1 MVDLQTLSLLLSIN
15 ETQMVQD
22 LVSTVMSS
30 PQISQFVHEHPMFFK
45 NIQDHV
51 QQWSQ
56 SLPAQMKS
64 IPVPDDLQQEYI
76 LYLETQGLS
85 PEQFTQQSSR
95 LLVQLQHSDF
105 HTDAQN
111 LLLTLAQ
118 ANSQNRKQ
126 LFLQKWREH
135 LSSRVLSLQILF
147 AEQEREHMLQELEM
161 RMQVAGELEETLSPQ
176 HPGKLWDLT
185 ATRLLQGNNTL
196 FRRYA
201 DFLASNPEL
210 KTIADALGRA
220 APQESSSE
228 EQIARVEVPEWK
240 HVQHENVPDDL
251 VGIHQSNELNRL
263 ISSETVLLTEP
274 ELETVFYKQLA
285 ERRLLNYQ
293 FMGQSRSLETT
304 LSERRVFGESED
316 TKGPFIV
323 CIDTS
328 GSMSGYPEDCAK
340 GFCFALLQIAL
351 SENRACVIMLFS
363 TDVVT
368 YELTG
373 PEGLQE
379 ALNFLGCSF
388 KGGTDLEPCM
398 KQLMEYMQQAQF
410 RNADAV
416 VLSDFIAQ
424 RLTTDT
430 EQQAQQIKRNG
441 NRFNAVSLSRHGKPA
456 LMKVFD
462 NVWKFDTSLSGRV
475 LRKVR

>member
-1 MVDLQTLSLLLSIN
+1 MVDLQTLSLLLSVN

-30 PQISQFVHEHPMFFK
+30 PQISQFMHEHPMFFK

-56 SLPAQMKS
+56 SLPAQMKN

-76 LYLETQGLS
+76 LYLDTQGLTA
-85 PEQFTQQSSR
+85 EQFTQQSQD
-95 LLVQLQHSDF
+95 LLQQLQHSDF
-105 HTDAQN
+105 HTDAQS
-111 LLLTLAQ
+111 LLISLSQ
-118 ANSQNRKQ
+118 ATPANRKQ
-126 LFLQKWREH
+126 LFIQKWREH
-135 LSSRVLSLQILF
+135 LAARVLSLELIF
-147 AEQEREHMLQELEM
+147 AEQERERMLQQLEL
-161 RMQVAGELEETLSPQ
+161 RMQIAGELDETLAPQ

-185 ATRLLQGNNTL
+185 ATHLLHGNNSL
-196 FRRYA
+196 FRHYA
-201 DFLASNPEL
+201 GFLANNPEL
-210 KTIADALGRA
+210 KKIADALGRA
-220 APQESSSE
+220 AAQDSSVE
-228 EQIARVEVPEWK
+228 EQITRMQTPEWK
-240 HVQHENVPDDL
+240 HVQQEQVPDDL

-274 ELETVFYKQLA
+274 ELETVFYKQFA

-304 LSERRVFGESED
+304 VSERRAFGETEE

-351 SENRACVIMLFS
+351 SENRDCVIMLFS

-398 KQLMEYMQQAQF
+398 QQVMHYMQQARF
-410 RNADAV
+410 SNADAI

-424 RLTTDT
+424 RLSPET
-430 EQQAQQIKRNG
+430 EQQAQRIKQQG

-456 LMKVFD
+456 LMKIFD

>member
-1 MVDLQTLSLLLSIN
+1 MVDLETLSQLLAIN

-30 PQISQFVHEHPMFFK
+30 PQISQFMHEHPLFFK
-45 NIQDHV
+45 NIQEHV

-56 SLPAQMKS
+56 AMPAQMKS

-76 LYLETQGLS
+76 LFLETQGLS
-85 PEQFTQQSSR
+85 PEQFSKQSTR

-111 LLLTLAQ
+111 LLLSLGQ
-118 ANSQNRKQ
+118 SNLLNRKQ
-126 LFLQKWREH
+126 LFIQKWREH
-135 LSSRVLSLQILF
+135 LVSRVLSLEIDF
-147 AEQEREHMLQELEM
+147 AEQERERMLQELEL
-161 RMQVAGELEETLSPQ
+161 RMQIAGELDETLAPQ

-185 ATRLLQGNNTL
+185 ATHMLQGNSAL
-196 FRRYA
+196 FRHYA
-201 DFLASNPEL
+201 SFLANNPEL
-210 KTIADALGRA
+210 KKIADALGRA
-220 APQESSSE
+220 ATQDSSAE
-228 EQIARVEVPEWK
+228 EQITQVETPEWK
-240 HVQHENVPDDL
+240 YVQQEQVPDDL
-251 VGIHQSNELNRL
+251 VGVHQSNELNRL

-293 FMGQSRSLETT
+293 FMGQSKSLETT
-304 LSERRVFGESED
+304 LSERRVFGETED

-351 SENRACVIMLFS
+351 SEQRHCVILLFS

-373 PEGLQE
+373 PDGLQE
-379 ALNFLGCSF
+379 ALNFLSCSF

-398 KQLMEYMQQAQF
+398 HQVMNYMQQAQF

-424 RLTTDT
+424 RLSPET
-430 EQQAQQIKRNG
+430 EQQAYRIKQNG

-456 LMKVFD
+456 LMKIFD
-462 NVWKFDTSLSGRV
+462 NVWKFDTSLSGRM

>member
-30 PQISQFVHEHPMFFK
+30 PQVSQFMNEHPLFFK

-51 QQWSQ
+51 QQWGQ
-56 SLPAQMKS
+56 TLPAQMKN

-76 LYLETQGLS
+76 LYLETLGLS
-85 PEQFTQQSSR
+85 AEQFTQHSVR
-95 LLVQLQHSDF
+95 LLFQLQQSDF

-111 LLLTLAQ
+111 LLLSLSH
-118 ANSQNRKQ
+118 ANPANRKQ
-126 LFLQKWREH
+126 LFVQKWQEH
-135 LSSRVLSLQILF
+135 LSSRVLSLEIAF
-147 AEQEREHMLQELEM
+147 AEQERERMLQELAL
-161 RMQVAGELEETLSPQ
+161 RMQVAGELDETLAPQ

-185 ATRLLQGNNTL
+185 ATHLLQGNSTL
-196 FRRYA
+196 FRHYA
-201 DFLASNPEL
+201 SFLASNPEL
-210 KTIADALGRA
+210 KKIADDLGRA
-220 APQESSSE
+220 ATQDSHAE
-228 EQIARVEVPEWK
+228 EYIEQVEVQEWQD
-240 HVQHENVPDDL
+240 VPQDSVPDDL
-251 VGIHQSNELNRL
+251 VGIHQSNEINRL
-263 ISSETVLLTEP
+263 LSSETVLLTEP
-274 ELETVFYKQLA
+274 ELETIFYKQLA

-293 FMGQSRSLETT
+293 FMGQNRSPETV
-304 LSERRVFGESED
+304 LSERRTFGETQD

-398 KQLMEYMQQAQF
+398 HQVMNYMQQERF
-410 RNADAV
+410 SNADAV

-424 RLTTDT
+424 RLSIDT
-430 EQQAQQIKRNG
+430 EQQALQIKRNG
-441 NRFNAVSLSRHGKPA
+441 NRFNAVSLSRHGKPS
-456 LMKVFD
+456 LMKIFD
-462 NVWKFDTSLSGRV
+462 HDWRFDTSLNGRM

>member
-1 MVDLQTLSLLLSIN
+1 MVDLETLSQLLAIN

-30 PQISQFVHEHPMFFK
+30 PQISQFMHEHPLFFK
-45 NIQDHV
+45 NIQEHV

-56 SLPAQMKS
+56 AMPAQMKS

-76 LYLETQGLS
+76 LFLETQGLS
-85 PEQFTQQSSR
+85 PEQFSKQSTR

-111 LLLTLAQ
+111 LLLSLGQ
-118 ANSQNRKQ
+118 SNLLNRKQ
-126 LFLQKWREH
+126 LFIQKWREH
-135 LSSRVLSLQILF
+135 LVSRVLSLEIDF
-147 AEQEREHMLQELEM
+147 AEQERERMLQELEL
-161 RMQVAGELEETLSPQ
+161 RMQIAGELDETLAPQ

-185 ATRLLQGNNTL
+185 ATHMLQGNSAL
-196 FRRYA
+196 FRHYA
-201 DFLASNPEL
+201 SFLVNNPEL
-210 KTIADALGRA
+210 KKIADALGRA
-220 APQESSSE
+220 ATQDSSAE
-228 EQIARVEVPEWK
+228 EQITQVETPEWK
-240 HVQHENVPDDL
+240 YVQQEQVPDDL
-251 VGIHQSNELNRL
+251 VGVHQSNELNRL

-293 FMGQSRSLETT
+293 FMGQSKSLETT
-304 LSERRVFGESED
+304 LSERRVFGETED

-351 SENRACVIMLFS
+351 SEQRHCVILLFS

-373 PEGLQE
+373 PDGLQE
-379 ALNFLGCSF
+379 ALNFLSCSF

-398 KQLMEYMQQAQF
+398 HQVMNYMQQAQF

-424 RLTTDT
+424 RLSPET
-430 EQQAQQIKRNG
+430 EQQAYRIKQNG

-456 LMKVFD
+456 LMKIFD
-462 NVWKFDTSLSGRV
+462 NVWKFDTSLSGRM

>member
-30 PQISQFVHEHPMFFK
+30 PQVSQFMHEHPMFFK

-56 SLPAQMKS
+56 SLPAQMKN
-64 IPVPDDLQQEYI
+64 IPVPDDLQQEYV
-76 LYLETQGLS
+76 LYLDTQGLT
-85 PEQFTQQSSR
+85 PEEFTRQSQD
-95 LLVQLQHSDF
+95 LLQQLQHSDF

-111 LLLTLAQ
+111 LLIGLSQ
-118 ANSQNRKQ
+118 ATPANRKQ
-126 LFLQKWREH
+126 LFIQKWREH
-135 LSSRVLSLQILF
+135 LASRVLSLEIIF
-147 AEQEREHMLQELEM
+147 AEQERERMLQQLEL
-161 RMQVAGELEETLSPQ
+161 RMQIAGELDETLAPQ

-185 ATRLLQGNNTL
+185 ATHLLHGNNSL
-196 FRRYA
+196 FRHYA
-201 DFLASNPEL
+201 GFLANNPEL
-210 KTIADALGRA
+210 KKIADALGRA
-220 APQESSSE
+220 AAQDSSAE
-228 EQIARVEVPEWK
+228 EQITRVQIPEWK
-240 HVQHENVPDDL
+240 HEQQEQVPDDL
-251 VGIHQSNELNRL
+251 VGIHQNNELNRL

-274 ELETVFYKQLA
+274 ELETVFYKQFA

-304 LSERRVFGESED
+304 ESERKAFGETEE

-351 SENRACVIMLFS
+351 SENRDCVIMLFS
-363 TDVVT
+363 TDVVS

-379 ALNFLGCSF
+379 ALNFLGSSF

-398 KQLMEYMQQAQF
+398 QQVMHYMQQSRF
-410 RNADAV
+410 SNADAI

-424 RLTTDT
+424 RLSPET
-430 EQQAQQIKRNG
+430 EQQALRIKQRG

-456 LMKVFD
+456 LMKIFD

>member
-1 MVDLQTLSLLLSIN
+1 MVDLETLSQLLAIN

-30 PQISQFVHEHPMFFK
+30 PQISQFMHEHPLFFK
-45 NIQDHV
+45 NIQEHV

-56 SLPAQMKS
+56 AMPAQMKS

-76 LYLETQGLS
+76 LFLETQGLS
-85 PEQFTQQSSR
+85 PEQFSKQSTR

-111 LLLTLAQ
+111 LLLSLGQ
-118 ANSQNRKQ
+118 SNLLNRKQ
-126 LFLQKWREH
+126 LFIQKWREH
-135 LSSRVLSLQILF
+135 LVSRVLSLEIDF
-147 AEQEREHMLQELEM
+147 AEQERERMLQELEL
-161 RMQVAGELEETLSPQ
+161 RMQIAGELDETLSPQ

-185 ATRLLQGNNTL
+185 ATHMLQGNSAL
-196 FRRYA
+196 FRHYA
-201 DFLASNPEL
+201 SFLANNPEL
-210 KTIADALGRA
+210 KKIADALGRA
-220 APQESSSE
+220 ATQDSSAE
-228 EQIARVEVPEWK
+228 EQITQVETPEWK
-240 HVQHENVPDDL
+240 YVQQEQVPDDL
-251 VGIHQSNELNRL
+251 VGVHQSNELNRL

-293 FMGQSRSLETT
+293 FMGQSKSLETI
-304 LSERRVFGESED
+304 LSERRVFGETED

-351 SENRACVIMLFS
+351 SEQRHCVILLFS

-373 PEGLQE
+373 PDGLQE
-379 ALNFLGCSF
+379 ALNFLSCSF

-398 KQLMEYMQQAQF
+398 HQVMNYMQQAQF

-424 RLTTDT
+424 RLSPET
-430 EQQAQQIKRNG
+430 EQQAYRIKQNG

-456 LMKVFD
+456 LMKIFD
-462 NVWKFDTSLSGRV
+462 NVWKFDTSLSGRM

>member
-30 PQISQFVHEHPMFFK
+30 PQVSQFMHEHPLFFK

-51 QQWSQ
+51 QHWSQ
-56 SLPAQMKS
+56 SLPAQMKN

-76 LYLETQGLS
+76 LYLDTQGLT
-85 PEQFTQQSSR
+85 PEEFTQQSQD
-95 LLVQLQHSDF
+95 LLQQLQHSDF

-111 LLLTLAQ
+111 LLIGLSQ
-118 ANSQNRKQ
+118 ATPANRKQ
-126 LFLQKWREH
+126 LFIQKWREH
-135 LSSRVLSLQILF
+135 LASRVLSLEIIF
-147 AEQEREHMLQELEM
+147 AEQERERMLQQLEL
-161 RMQVAGELEETLSPQ
+161 RMQIAGELDETLAPQ

-185 ATRLLQGNNTL
+185 ATHLLHGNNSL
-196 FRRYA
+196 FRHYA
-201 DFLASNPEL
+201 GFLANNPEL
-210 KTIADALGRA
+210 KKIADALGRA
-220 APQESSSE
+220 AAQDSSVE
-228 EQIARVEVPEWK
+228 EQFTRVQTPEWK
-240 HVQHENVPDDL
+240 HVQQEQVPDDL

-274 ELETVFYKQLA
+274 ELETVFYKQFA

-304 LSERRVFGESED
+304 ESERKAFGESED

-351 SENRACVIMLFS
+351 SENRDCVIMLFS
-363 TDVVT
+363 TDVVS

-379 ALNFLGCSF
+379 ALNFLGSSF

-398 KQLMEYMQQAQF
+398 QQVMRYMLQSRF
-410 RNADAV
+410 SNADAI

-424 RLTTDT
+424 RLSPET
-430 EQQAQQIKRNG
+430 EQQALRIKQQG

-456 LMKVFD
+456 LMKIFD

>member
-15 ETQMVQD
+15 ESQMVQD

-30 PQISQFVHEHPMFFK
+30 SQISHFLHDHPMFLK
-45 NIQDHV
+45 NIQEHV

-56 SLPAQMKS
+56 ALPAQMKS

-85 PEQFTQQSSR
+85 PEQFTQHSSR
-95 LLVQLQHSDF
+95 LLVQLQNSDF

-111 LLLTLAQ
+111 LLLSLAQ
-118 ANSQNRKQ
+118 ANNQNRKQ
-126 LFLQKWREH
+126 LFLQKWRDH

-147 AEQEREHMLQELEM
+147 AEQERERMLQELEM
-161 RMQVAGELEETLSPQ
+161 RMQIAGELDETLSPQ

-185 ATRLLQGNNTL
+185 ATQLLQGNNTL

-210 KTIADALGRA
+210 KKIADELGRA
-220 APQESSSE
+220 AKQESSAE
-228 EQIARVEVPEWK
+228 EQITHVEVPEWK
-240 HVQHENVPDDL
+240 YVQHENVPDDL

-293 FMGQSRSLETT
+293 FMGQSRSLETA
-304 LSERRVFGESED
+304 LNEKRAYGESED

-363 TDVVT
+363 TDVVA

-373 PEGLQE
+373 ADGLQE

-388 KGGTDLEPCM
+388 KGGTDLEPCL
-398 KQLMEYMQQAQF
+398 KQVMEYMQQAQY
-410 RNADAV
+410 RNADAI

-424 RLTTDT
+424 RLTTET
-430 EQQAQQIKRNG
+430 EQQAQKIKRNS

-456 LMKVFD
+456 LMKLFD

>member
-22 LVSTVMSS
+22 LVSSVMSS
-30 PQISQFVHEHPMFFK
+30 PQISNFMHDHPRYLK
-45 NIQDHV
+45 HIQQHV
-51 QQWSQ
+51 EQWSKA
-56 SLPAQMKS
+56 LPAQMKS
-64 IPVPDDLQQEYI
+64 MPVPDDLQEEYI
-76 LYLETQGLS
+76 LYLETQGFT
-85 PEQFTQQSSR
+85 PEQFTQHSVR
-95 LLVQLQHSDF
+95 VLFQLQRSHF

-111 LLLTLAQ
+111 LLISLSQ
-118 ANSQNRKQ
+118 ANPINRKQ
-126 LFLQKWREH
+126 LFMQKWREY
-135 LSSRVLSLQILF
+135 LSSQVLTLEITF
-147 AEQEREHMLQELEM
+147 AEQERERMMQELEQ
-161 RMQVAGELEETLSPQ
+161 RMQIAGELDETLAPQ

-185 ATRLLQGNNTL
+185 ATRLLQGNNSL
-196 FRRYA
+196 FRHYA
-201 DFLASNPEL
+201 SFLQNNPEL
-210 KTIADALGRA
+210 KKIADDLGRA
-220 APQESSSE
+220 AKQESHAE
-228 EQIARVEVPEWK
+228 EYIERVEVQEW
-240 HVQHENVPDDL
+240 HYEQHENVPDDL
-251 VGIHQSNELNRL
+251 VGIHQSNEINRL

-293 FMGQSRSLETT
+293 FMGQSRSLETV
-304 LSERRVFGESED
+304 LSEQRSFGEKQD

-363 TDVVT
+363 TDIVT

-379 ALNFLGCSF
+379 ALNFLSCSF

-398 KQLMEYMQQAQF
+398 HQVMKYMQQARF
-410 RNADAV
+410 SNADAV

-424 RLTTDT
+424 RLSVET
-430 EQQAQQIKRNG
+430 EQQAQQIKHNG
-441 NRFNAVSLSRHGKPA
+441 NRFNAVSLSRHGKPS
-456 LMKVFD
+456 LMKIFD
-462 NVWKFDTSLSGRV
+462 NVWRFDTSLSGRM

>member
-30 PQISQFVHEHPMFFK
+30 PQVSQFMHEHPLFFK
-45 NIQDHV
+45 NVQEHV

-56 SLPAQMKS
+56 SIPAQLKN

-76 LYLETQGLS
+76 LYLDAQGLS
-85 PEQFTQQSSR
+85 AEQFTQQSAD

-111 LLLTLAQ
+111 LLLTLSQ
-118 ANSQNRKQ
+118 ANAHNRKQ
-126 LFLQKWREH
+126 LFIQKWREH
-135 LSSRVLSLQILF
+135 LVSQVLSLEIIF
-147 AEQEREHMLQELEM
+147 AEQERERMLQQLEL
-161 RMQVAGELEETLSPQ
+161 RMQVAGELDETLAPQ

-185 ATRLLQGNNTL
+185 ATHLLQGNNSL
-196 FRRYA
+196 FRHYA
-201 DFLASNPEL
+201 SFLTHNPEL
-210 KTIADALGRA
+210 KKIADALGRA
-220 APQESSSE
+220 ATQDSSAE
-228 EQIARVEVPEWK
+228 EQINRVETEEWQT
-240 HVQHENVPDDL
+240 VQHEQVPDDL

-293 FMGQSRSLETT
+293 FMGQSRSLETVM
-304 LSERRVFGESED
+304 SEQRTFGETQD

-379 ALNFLGCSF
+379 ALNLLGCSF

-398 KQLMEYMQQAQF
+398 QQVMHYMQQARF
-410 RNADAV
+410 SNADAV

-424 RLTTDT
+424 RLSVET

-456 LMKVFD
+456 LMKIFD

>member
-30 PQISQFVHEHPMFFK
+30 PQISNFMHDHPMFLK
-45 NIQDHV
+45 HIQEHV
-51 QQWSQ
+51 QQWSHA
-56 SLPAQMKS
+56 LPAQMKN

-76 LYLETQGLS
+76 LYIETQGFTA
-85 PEQFTQQSSR
+85 EQFTQHSVR
-95 LLVQLQHSDF
+95 VLFQLQQSDF
-105 HTDAQN
+105 HPDAQS
-111 LLLTLAQ
+111 LLISLSQ
-118 ANSQNRKQ
+118 ANSINRKQ
-126 LFLQKWREH
+126 LFMQKWREH
-135 LSSRVLSLQILF
+135 LSSRIMSLEIAF
-147 AEQEREHMLQELEM
+147 AEQERERMMQELEQ
-161 RMQVAGELEETLSPQ
+161 RMQIAGELDETLAPQ

-185 ATRLLQGNNTL
+185 ATRLLQGNNSL
-196 FRRYA
+196 FRHYA
-201 DFLASNPEL
+201 SFLQNNPEL
-210 KTIADALGRA
+210 KKIADDLGRA
-220 APQESSSE
+220 ATQDSHAE
-228 EQIARVEVPEWK
+228 EYIEQVEVQEWQY
-240 HVQHENVPDDL
+240 VQHDNVPDDL

-293 FMGQSRSLETT
+293 FMGQSRSLETVF
-304 LSERRVFGESED
+304 SERRTFGEAQD

-398 KQLMEYMQQAQF
+398 QQVMNYMQQARF
-410 RNADAV
+410 SNADAV

-424 RLTTDT
+424 RLSVDT
-430 EQQAQQIKRNG
+430 EQQALQIKRNG
-441 NRFNAVSLSRHGKPA
+441 NRFNAVSLSRHGKPS
-456 LMKVFD
+456 LMKIFD
-462 NVWKFDTSLSGRV
+462 NVWRFDTSLSGRM